1 MLHIKFGQDC
11 SRNFL
16 EEDVNGRRT
25 TDDYVDGCQDIAIG
39 HLSDSVDRKMFMK
52 TIMYNSIQLLFA
64 NNVTKVNTMYF
75 N

>member
-39 HLSDSVDRKMFMK
+39 HLSDLGD
-52 TIMYNSIQLLFA
+52 IMHFHYMIYM
-64 NNVTKVNTMYF
+64 TML
-75 N
+75 